1 MSAAPAR
8 TVGVRSLLGA
18 PVDLRAAAWAA
29 AAVVVVLV
37 GVFLGSG
44 GLQWF
49 DAALAGYLIGVLMSV
64 FATVYRYLIWLQ
76 RPPTA
81 MLNRRGWE
89 AFRSGGFVRRSVGV
103 VGLVGTNLLA
113 QGFIRRRSRAR
124 WAAHQLVFW
133 GCILAAA
140 VTFPLTFGWLHFES
154 VGQDGG
160 EYRAFLFGVG
170 TASFQAES
178 VVGFVTFHLLNI
190 AAFLVIAGVLVF
202 LYRRLRDPGALAVE
216 REGDFL
222 ALAGLFAVSITGLF
236 LTASSMWLDG
246 AYYSFLNNLHA
257 LTVILGLLYIPFG
270 KLFHIFQRPANLGVH
285 LYRDAGRDGEQ
296 QRCRSCG
303 REFASRMQVEDLKE
317 VLPMVGFDYSSER
330 GNWQDTCPPCRR
342 ATVTLAQTA
351 RVRGFG

>member
-1 MSAAPAR
+1 MSRR
-8 TVGVRSLLGA
+8 TPLVLGA
-18 PVDLRAAAWAA
+18 PLDIRAAAWASV
-29 AAVVVVLV
+29 AVVMVLV
-37 GVFLGSG
+37 GVFLGSD
-44 GLQWF
+44 GLRWF

-64 FATVYRYLIWLQ
+64 FATVYRYLIWLR

-81 MLNRRGWE
+81 RLNQRGWE
-89 AFRSGGFVRRSVGV
+89 SFRSSGRFGRNTVGL
-103 VGLVGTNLLA
+103 VGLVGTNLMA
-113 QGFIRRRSRAR
+113 QGFIRRRSTAR

-170 TASFQAES
+170 TASFPAES
-178 VVGFVTFHLLNI
+178 IVGFVTFHLLNI
-190 AAFLVIAGVLVF
+190 AAFLVIVGVLIF
-202 LYRRLRDPGALAVE
+202 LHRRLRDAGALAIE

-222 ALAGLFAVSITGLF
+222 ALAGLFAVSVTGLF
-236 LTASSMWLDG
+236 LTASSLWLEG
-246 AYYSFLNNLHA
+246 QYYSFLNNLHA

-285 LYRDAGRDGEQ
+285 FYRDAGASGPQQECRRCGEPY
-296 QRCRSCG
+296 
-303 REFASRMQVEDLKE
+303 ASVMQVGDLKE
-317 VLPMVGFDYSSER
+317 VLPMVGFDYSSAE

-342 ATVTLAQTA
+342 ASVTLAQA
-351 RVRGFG
+351 SRVRGFG